1 MAITLKNNSQN
12 VSVSNIIMRNDNF
25 NDKAMEANGYPKQ
38 FCVEK
43 NIFIIAMPKQ
53 SIQETLTE
61 VSNILTNRVVL
72 F

>member
-1 MAITLKNNSQN
+1 
-12 VSVSNIIMRNDNF
+12 
-25 NDKAMEANGYPKQ
+25 MEANGYPKQ

-43 NIFIIAMPKQ
+43 NIFIIAIPKQ